1 MEVADALKAP
11 AAELRRWLSTATPGE
26 LVEAAGL
33 VRPHEGQTLR
43 MLEAELSRR
52 LETS

>member
-1 MEVADALKAP
+1 MAVAAALAAP
-11 AAELRRWLSTATPGE
+11 LPELRRWLSTATDDE

-43 MLEAELSRR
+43 LLEAELTRR
-52 LETS
+52 LEAL